1 MTDYVRLDETRTDAI
16 RVTGGADNAVWVQPG
31 FEAHHMDVA
40 FHGVG
45 NALYLDQG
53 CQLSGQIHFHGSN
66 GSARFAR
73 SDRLNVSATI
83 YDDSTLEWGPDCTAY
98 GVRVW
103 VHGGRKMTVGA
114 GCLFSE
120 NIQIRTSDH
129 HSIIDLETGLLL
141 NEAADVAIGDR
152 VWISEGARIGKGV
165 TIGAGSII
173 AGSAFVVSDVPA
185 AELWGGVP
193 AKRLKASVSWTNEYP
208 ASAETIESAM
218 SEMRMLERV

>member
-1 MTDYVRLDETRTDAI
+1 MINYIALDETGAGSVC
-16 RVTGGADNAVWVQPG
+16 VTGGAGNAVWVQPG
-31 FEAHHMDVA
+31 FEANQVHVA

-45 NALYLDQG
+45 NALFLDQG
-53 CQLSGQIHFHGSN
+53 SQLRGHIQFHGSN

-73 SDRLNVSATI
+73 SGRLDISATI
-83 YDDSTLEWGPDCTAY
+83 YDDSRLDWGPDCTAY

-103 VHGGRKMTVGA
+103 VHGARKMTVGA

-129 HSIIDLETGLLL
+129 HSIIDLQTGLLL

-193 AKRLKASVSWTNEYP
+193 AKRLKAGVSWTSDYP
-208 ASAETIESAM
+208 ASPQSIECAM
-218 SEMRMLERV
+218 AEMRMLAIA